1 MALILRFIAE
11 SKLIKNLSFKATSNK
26 SIMRNLII
34 VIILFALSQ
43 TVIAQNFDSVNI
55 KTTKVA
61 GSVYMLE
68 GSGGNIGVL
77 VGNDDVILVDD
88 QFAPLSEKIKKAIA
102 SISDK
107 PIKFIINTHFHG
119 DHSDGNK
126 VFGGEG
132 AIIVAHENA
141 RKRMSTD
148 YFFKAFKQ
156 EQKAMTYEGL
166 PKITFAQSLTFNM
179 NGETVQVIH
188 IKDAHTDGDA
198 AIYFKE
204 SNVLHAGDAF
214 VRYGLPFID
223 DQGGGTIDGMIN
235 GAEQMLKIINND
247 TKIIPGHGQ
256 LSSKKDLQD
265 YKKMLQTVRDRVVNG
280 IKAGKTMDQIITTD
294 PAKEFNTVF
303 DKIFFVQS
311 VYNSLKK

>member
-1 MALILRFIAE
+1 MGY
-11 SKLIKNLSFKATSNK
+11 KLVKKLSFNIIYKKTV
-26 SIMRNLII
+26 MRNFIII
-34 VIILFALSQ
+34 VLLFASCLSA
-43 TVIAQNFDSVNI
+43 TAQNFDSVEI
-55 KTTKVA
+55 KTTKVS
-61 GSVYMLE
+61 GPVYMLE

-77 VGNDDVILVDD
+77 VGNDGVMLVDD
-88 QFAPLSEKIKKAIA
+88 EFAPLSEKIKKAIGA
-102 SISDK
+102 ISDK
-107 PIKFIINTHFHG
+107 PIRFIINTHFHG

-126 VFGGEG
+126 IFGSEG
-132 AIIVAHENA
+132 SVIVAQENA
-141 RKRMSTD
+141 RKRMTTD

-166 PKITFAQSLTFNM
+166 PKITFAESITFNM

-188 IKDAHTDGDA
+188 IKNAHTDGDA

-204 SNVLHAGDAF
+204 SNVLHTGDAF

-235 GAEQMLKIINND
+235 GAEQMLKMIND
-247 TKIIPGHGQ
+247 ETKIIPGHGQ

-265 YKKMLQTVRDRVVNG
+265 YKKMLQTVRSRVADG
-280 IKAGKTMDQIITTD
+280 IKAGKTMDQIVKAD
-294 PAKEFNTVF
+294 PAKEYKTVF
-303 DKIFFVQS
+303 DKIFFIQT

>member
-1 MALILRFIAE
+1 MLRFIAAP
-11 SKLIKNLSFKATSNK
+11 KLIKNLSFNAITKKT
-26 SIMRNLII
+26 IMKPLII
-34 VIILFALSQ
+34 VIVLFAFSLTS
-43 TVIAQNFDSVNI
+43 TAQNFDSVNI

-77 VGNDDVILVDD
+77 IGNDGVILVDD

-126 VFGGEG
+126 VFGSEG
-132 AIIVAHENA
+132 AIIVSHENA
-141 RKRMSTD
+141 RKRMSKD
-148 YFFKAFKQ
+148 YFFAAFKQ

-166 PKITFAQSLTFNM
+166 PKITFSQSLNFNM
-179 NGETVQVIH
+179 NGETVQVIY

-204 SNVLHAGDAF
+204 SNVLHTGDAF

-235 GAEQMLKIINND
+235 GAEQMLKMIND
-247 TKIIPGHGQ
+247 ETKIIPGHGQ

-265 YKKMLQTVRDRVVNG
+265 YKNMLQTVRNRVADG
-280 IKAGKTMDQIITTD
+280 IKSRKTMDQIIKSD

-303 DKIFFVQS
+303 DKIFFIQS

>member
-1 MALILRFIAE
+1 
-11 SKLIKNLSFKATSNK
+11 
-26 SIMRNLII
+26 MRALII
-34 VIILFALSQ
+34 VIILFTSSL
-43 TVIAQNFDSVNI
+43 TVTGQNFDSVNI

-77 VGNDDVILVDD
+77 IGNDGVILVDD

-107 PIKFIINTHFHG
+107 PIKFIVNTHFHG

-126 VFGGEG
+126 VFGAEG

-141 RKRMSTD
+141 RKRLSTD
-148 YFFKAFKQ
+148 YFYKTFKQ
-156 EQKAMTYEGL
+156 EQKAMSYEGL
-166 PKITFAQSLTFNM
+166 PKITFTQSLNFNM
-179 NGETVQVIH
+179 NGETVQVIYV
-188 IKDAHTDGDA
+188 KNAHTDGDA

-223 DQGGGTIDGMIN
+223 DDGGGTIDGMIS
-235 GAEQMLKIINND
+235 GAEQMLKMIND
-247 TKIIPGHGQ
+247 ETKIIPGHGQ
-256 LSSKKDLQD
+256 ISSKKDLLD
-265 YKKMLQTVRDRVVNG
+265 YKNLLQTIRNRIADG
-280 IKAGKTMDQIITTD
+280 IKAGKTVDQIISSD
-294 PAKEFNTVF
+294 PTKEFKTGY
-303 DKIFFVQS
+303 DKVFFVQS
-311 VYNSLKK
+311 VYKTLKK

>member
-1 MALILRFIAE
+1 
-11 SKLIKNLSFKATSNK
+11 
-26 SIMRNLII
+26 MRTFII
-34 VIILFALSQ
+34 VIILFTSSL
-43 TVIAQNFDSVNI
+43 TVTGQNFDSVNI

-77 VGNDDVILVDD
+77 IGNDGVILVDD

-107 PIKFIINTHFHG
+107 PIKFIVNTHFHG

-126 VFGGEG
+126 VFGAEG

-141 RKRMSTD
+141 RKRLSAD
-148 YFFKAFKQ
+148 YFYKDFKQ
-156 EQKAMTYEGL
+156 EQKAMSDEGL
-166 PKITFAQSLTFNM
+166 PKITFAQSLNFNM
-179 NGETVQVIH
+179 NGETVQVIY
-188 IKDAHTDGDA
+188 IKNAHTDGDA

-223 DQGGGTIDGMIN
+223 GDSGGTIDGMIK
-235 GAEQMLKIINND
+235 GAEQMLKMIND
-247 TKIIPGHGQ
+247 ETKIIPGHGQ
-256 LSSKKDLQD
+256 ISSKKDLLE
-265 YKKMLQTVRDRVVNG
+265 YKNQLQTIRKRIADG
-280 IKAGKTMDQIITTD
+280 IKAGKSVDQIISSD
-294 PAKEFNTVF
+294 PTKEFKTGF
-303 DKIFFVQS
+303 DKVFFIQS
-311 VYNSLKK
+311 VYKFLKK

>member
-1 MALILRFIAE
+1 
-11 SKLIKNLSFKATSNK
+11 
-26 SIMRNLII
+26 MRNLII

>member
-1 MALILRFIAE
+1 
-11 SKLIKNLSFKATSNK
+11 
-26 SIMRNLII
+26 MRNLII
-34 VIILFALSQ
+34 VVILFASSQ

-77 VGNDDVILVDD
+77 VGNDGVILVDD

-102 SISDK
+102 SISAK
-107 PIKFIINTHFHG
+107 PIKFIVNTHFHF

-126 VFGGEG
+126 VFGSEG

-214 VRYGLPFID
+214 VKYGLPFID

-235 GAEQMLKIINND
+235 GAEQMLKMINDD

-256 LSSKKDLQD
+256 LSSKKDLED
-265 YKKMLQTVRDRVVNG
+265 YKKMLQTVRDRVANG
-280 IKAGKTMDQIITTD
+280 IKAGKTIDQIITTD
-294 PAKEFNTVF
+294 PAKEYNTVF

>member
-1 MALILRFIAE
+1 
-11 SKLIKNLSFKATSNK
+11 
-26 SIMRNLII
+26 MRIFII
-34 VIILFALSQ
+34 VTILFAFSLAV
-43 TVIAQNFDSVNI
+43 TAQNFDSVNI

-77 VGNDDVILVDD
+77 IGNDGVILVDD

-132 AIIVAHENA
+132 AIIVAHENV
-141 RKRMSTD
+141 RKRLSTD
-148 YFFKAFKQ
+148 YFYKTYKQ
-156 EQKAMTYEGL
+156 EQKAMSYEGL
-166 PKITFAQSLTFNM
+166 PKITFAQSVNFNI
-179 NGETVQVIH
+179 NGETVQVIYV
-188 IKDAHTDGDA
+188 KNAHTDGDA

-204 SNVLHAGDAF
+204 SNVLHTGDVF

-223 DQGGGTIDGMIN
+223 DDGGGTIDGMIS
-235 GAEQMLKIINND
+235 GAEQMLTMIND
-247 TKIIPGHGQ
+247 ETKIIPGHGQ
-256 LSSKKDLQD
+256 ISSKKDLLD
-265 YKKMLQTVRDRVVNG
+265 YKNLLQTIRNRIADG
-280 IKAGKTMDQIITTD
+280 IKAGKTVDQIISSEPT
-294 PAKEFNTVF
+294 KEFKTGY

-311 VYNSLKK
+311 VYNSLKR

>member
-1 MALILRFIAE
+1 MKTFI
-11 SKLIKNLSFKATSNK
+11 T
-26 SIMRNLII
+26 
-34 VIILFALSQ
+34 VIILFASSLA
-43 TVIAQNFDSVNI
+43 VMAQNFDSVNI

-77 VGNDDVILVDD
+77 IGNDGVILIDD
-88 QFAPLSEKIKKAIA
+88 QFAPLSEKIKNAIA

-107 PIKFIINTHFHG
+107 PIRFIINTHFHF

-126 VFGGEG
+126 VFGSEG
-132 AIIVAHENA
+132 AIIVSHENA
-141 RKRMSTD
+141 RKRLSMD

-166 PKITFAQSLTFNM
+166 PKITFTQSLNFNM
-179 NGETVQVIH
+179 NGETVQVIY

-204 SNVLHAGDAF
+204 SNVLHTGDA
-214 VRYGLPFID
+214 RYGLPFID

-235 GAEQMLKIINND
+235 GAEQMLKMIND
-247 TKIIPGHGQ
+247 ETKIIPGHGQ
-256 LSSKKDLQD
+256 ISNKKDLQD
-265 YKKMLQTVRDRVVNG
+265 YKNMLQTVRKRVADG
-280 IKAGKTMDQIITTD
+280 MKAGKTMDQIIKSD
-294 PAKEFNTVF
+294 PAKEFNTIF
-303 DKIFFVQS
+303 DKIFFIQS